1 MNWYKMYKAKDASHA
16 ELVPYDS
23 KQTHLTERFF
33 GRHSSPCPIFFLFS
47 NPITYY
53 HPCST
58 ISPREN
64 NLRIANSTPNTPTQ
78 QTFFGT
84 WNFEV
89 QNLHVF
95 KCHELK
101 LFENIRLTH
110 PSSSFAPAWPA
121 CWNSTQRRLPAHSTS
136 VALGDFCPTETHGVK
151 RQKGETKVR
160 TCCGIAGCGWCC
172 CSRPTCQVSRTSRN
186 IWTE

>member
-1 MNWYKMYKAKDASHA
+1 MYKDASHA

-33 GRHSSPCPIFFLFS
+33 GRHSSPCPMFFVFQS
-47 NPITYY
+47 Y
-53 HPCST
+53 HLLPPMFYHFT
-58 ISPREN
+58 TGKQLAN
-64 NLRIANSTPNTPTQ
+64 WNNSTPNTPTCQ
-78 QTFFGT
+78 
-84 WNFEV
+84 
-89 QNLHVF
+89 LS
-95 KCHELK
+95 K
-101 LFENIRLTH
+101 LFLEHETLKSKNFMYSNVMSWSCLKTSSPH

-151 RQKGETKVR
+151 RQKGKTQVR

>member
-1 MNWYKMYKAKDASHA
+1 MTRSKPISQRGFLDVIR
-16 ELVPYDS
+16 LRVP
-23 KQTHLTERFF
+23 
-33 GRHSSPCPIFFLFS
+33 CFLFS

-53 HPCST
+53 HPCSI
-58 ISPREN
+58 ISPQEN
-64 NLRIANSTPNTPTQ
+64 NLRTETTQ
-78 QTFFGT
+78 LQIL
-84 WNFEV
+84 
-89 QNLHVF
+89 QLS
-95 KCHELK
+95 K
-101 LFENIRLTH
+101 LFLEHETLKSKNFMHSNVMSWSCLKTSSPH

-151 RQKGETKVR
+151 RQKGKTQVR